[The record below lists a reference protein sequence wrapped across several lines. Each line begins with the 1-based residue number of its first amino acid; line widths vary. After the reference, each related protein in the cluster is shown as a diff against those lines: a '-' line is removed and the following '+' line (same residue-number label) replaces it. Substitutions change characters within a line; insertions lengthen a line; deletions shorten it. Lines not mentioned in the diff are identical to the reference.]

1 MTFEETKKEL
11 NALENEY
18 AETKLNFDILRERY
32 KKLARKYWGS
42 QRLVGMYARDEADMS
57 KLNRFWR
64 KRYIEACDE
73 LQRCDELVLE
83 NIRLR
88 NRLTIDRIKAK
99 KDKDYLRAYQD
110 LYISEVKKNREMGA

>member
-11 NALENEY
+11 NTLENEY
-18 AETKLNFDILRERY
+18 AETKLCFDILCERY
-32 KKLARKYWGS
+32 KKLAKKYWDS
-42 QRLVGMYARDEADMS
+42 QRLVDMYARDEDNIS

-73 LQRCDELVLE
+73 LQRCDKLVLE

-88 NRLTIDRIKAK
+88 NRMTIDRIKAK
-99 KDKDYLRAYQD
+99 KDKNYMRAYQD
-110 LYISEVKKNREMGA
+110 LYISEVKKNREKGA